1 MCLLQRFDQP
11 CCVASKT
18 RLESVWQQ
26 WQPWLFSLTLC
37 PHIWHLPWIW
47 AICLRGMFSSF
58 WAAHNGVILATLLS
72 THTPCEAFTTRKQQ
86 IRWWVGDLRTLK
98 LLSTNFFQTTCCLNR
113 RTGQV
118 WRFQEQVDCW
128 LCKNCLRLPVLTV
141 LSGYLWVKL
150 GSLEC
155 TWMFSQQAPDQCWII
170 CLFNVIFVILY
181 NTLDFIRK
189 LKNYSHLFTG
199 LAV

>member
-26 WQPWLFSLTLC
+26 SWWLFSLTLC

-47 AICLRGMFSSF
+47 AVCLRGMFSSF

-72 THTPCEAFTTRKQQ
+72 TLALWSIYNPKTTDQV
-86 IRWWVGDLRTLK
+86 VGGGLEDTQTTELQ
-98 LLSTNFFQTTCCLNR
+98 LLSTCCLNR

-118 WRFQEQVDCW
+118 SRFQEQVDCW

-141 LSGYLWVKL
+141 LSGYLWLKL

-189 LKNYSHLFTG
+189 LKNYSHLFTV

>member
-11 CCVASKT
+11 CCVASKI

-26 WQPWLFSLTLC
+26 SWCQPWLFSLTLC

-58 WAAHNGVILATLLS
+58 WAAHNGVILASLLS
-72 THTPCEAFTTRKQQ
+72 TLTLWSVYNPKTTDQV
-86 IRWWVGDLRTLK
+86 VGGGLEDTQTTKLQ
-98 LLSTNFFQTTCCLNR
+98 LLSTCCLNR

-118 WRFQEQVDCW
+118 SRFQEQVDCW

-141 LSGYLWVKL
+141 LSGYL
-150 GSLEC
+150 C
-155 TWMFSQQAPDQCWII
+155 
-170 CLFNVIFVILY
+170 
-181 NTLDFIRK
+181 
-189 LKNYSHLFTG
+189 
-199 LAV
+199 

>member
-1 MCLLQRFDQP
+1 MLLQKQDWNLFGNSLGDYFHWHCALTSDICPEFEQYVF
-11 CCVASKT
+11 VACFQAFGQHT
-18 RLESVWQQ
+18 MGW
-26 WQPWLFSLTLC
+26 
-37 PHIWHLPWIW
+37 
-47 AICLRGMFSSF
+47 F
-58 WAAHNGVILATLLS
+58 WPLS
-72 THTPCEAFTTRKQQ
+72 CQHPPCEAFTTRKQQ

-98 LLSTNFFQTTCCLNR
+98 LLSTTCCLNR

>member
-1 MCLLQRFDQP
+1 MFASTIWSTLLCCFKNKIGICLATVLVIIFIDIVP
-11 CCVASKT
+11 SHLTSALNLSNMSSWHVFKLLGST
-18 RLESVWQQ
+18 Q
-26 WQPWLFSLTLC
+26 WGDFGHSPVNTLTLWSVYN
-37 PHIWHLPWIW
+37 PKTTDQVVGGGLEDTQTTE
-47 AICLRGMFSSF
+47 LQ
-58 WAAHNGVILATLLS
+58 LLS
-72 THTPCEAFTTRKQQ
+72 
-86 IRWWVGDLRTLK
+86 
-98 LLSTNFFQTTCCLNR
+98 TCCLNR

-118 WRFQEQVDCW
+118 SRFQEQVDCW